1 MARQSATIIM
11 SDFKLYKRK
20 GLSEMRPYIPGEDL
34 SKISVSQ
41 TDTPELGGMVA
52 RNPKDSNDQWY
63 VAKQY
68 FEDNLEEVIEHGNC
82 PAPTGN
88 LNFGLAIQALKQGKL
103 VARQGWNGKGMFIF
117 MRPADTLTAGTLIN
131 MVKSIPQS
139 VKKHFNSLF
148 SYTADEEKAGLG
160 PENIQV
166 NFTAYLCMKAADGS
180 IVNGWLASQTDILA
194 EDWEILS

>member
-1 MARQSATIIM
+1 M

-68 FEDNLEEVIEHGNC
+68 FEDNLEEVIEQGTC

-88 LNFGLAIQALKQGKL
+88 LAFGLAIEALKQGKL
-103 VARQGWNGKGMFIF
+103 VARKGWNGKGMFVF
-117 MRPADTLTAGTLIN
+117 MRPSDTLSAATIIN
-131 MVKSIPQS
+131 NVKSLPIALKQ
-139 VKKHFNSLF
+139 KINAEF
-148 SYTADEEKAGLG
+148 SHSANEEKAGLG
-160 PENIQV
+160 PENVQV
-166 NFTAYLCMKAADGS
+166 TFTAYLCMKAADGS

-194 EDWEILS
+194 EDWEIIS